1 MTKLH
6 LILTATAGELD
17 FDTCRYIYRYKTYAD
32 TERHLKYFI
41 KQCHIHCQLGT
52 FTPHQTKTLFQSTC
66 RHSCRGVFDPGKYT
80 KGLFFSVPHCP
91 RFQEKKQTGIHSE
104 G

>member
-41 KQCHIHCQLGT
+41 KQCHIHNSAGYIY
-52 FTPHQTKTLFQSTC
+52 TPSNKNAVSKHM
-66 RHSCRGVFDPGKYT
+66 
-80 KGLFFSVPHCP
+80 
-91 RFQEKKQTGIHSE
+91 
-104 G
+104 